1 MSSGR
6 TPGTGDACHHSRV
19 SPADV
24 RVHRVRALGRAA
36 FRTRAGRLTRQTPLL
51 LQASVAASLSWLVA
65 TAVLGHTEPFFAPAA
80 AIIALGASYGT
91 RLRRMLEVISGVAIG
106 VAVGDALVALIGTGV
121 WQVGLVVLV
130 AMSVAVLLDAGSLI
144 VIQAGVQ
151 SAIVSTLLPS
161 TGDGFDRWVDAL
173 VGGGVALLVA
183 VVAPAGPL
191 RRPRR
196 QVAEVLQTVAT
207 LLRDSAVSA
216 RTMDAELALRT
227 LAGARGTEAPLAEL
241 RRAAEEGLDV
251 LRLSPLHRLDR
262 QAVRNVL
269 AIAEPLDL
277 AVRNVRVLTRRVA
290 VAVQREAPLP
300 AAHVQL
306 LDDLADVVDRL
317 VTGFDD
323 PYERA
328 SLQRSLVGLAERS
341 SHVRVT
347 ASLSATAILAQVR
360 SVVTDLLRLTG
371 LGAADALALVPPMA
385 EHERP
390 AVRADTPSGTVE
402 A

>member
-1 MSSGR
+1 M
-6 TPGTGDACHHSRV
+6 TPAEDRA
-19 SPADV
+19 
-24 RVHRVRALGRAA
+24 HRVRALGGAA
-36 FRTRAGRLTRQTPLL
+36 VRTRAGRLSRQTPLL
-51 LQASVAASLSWLVA
+51 LQASVAAALSWLVA

-80 AIIALGASYGT
+80 AIIALGVSYGT
-91 RLRRMLEVISGVAIG
+91 RLRRMLEVITGVAIG
-106 VAVGDALVALIGTGV
+106 VAVGDALVAVIGTGV

-130 AMSVAVLLDAGSLI
+130 AMSVAVLLDAGSLV

-161 TGDGFDRWVDAL
+161 AGDGFDRWIDAL

-196 QVAEVLQTVAT
+196 QAVEVLTTVAS

-227 LAGARGTEAPLAEL
+227 LAGARATEAPLADL

-251 LRLSPLHRLDR
+251 LRLSPLHRADR
-262 QAVRNVL
+262 RTVRNVV

-277 AVRNVRVLTRRVA
+277 AVRNVRVLVRRVA
-290 VAVQREAPLP
+290 VAVQRESPLP
-300 AAHVQL
+300 ASHVEL
-306 LDDLADVVDRL
+306 LDDLADVVERL
-317 VTGFDD
+317 VEGFDD
-323 PYERA
+323 PYEQA
-328 SLQRSLVGLAERS
+328 GLQRSLVGVAERT

-347 ASLSATAILAQVR
+347 ASLSATAVLAQTR

-371 LGAADALALVPPMA
+371 LGAADALALVPRMD
-385 EHERP
+385 EN
-390 AVRADTPSGTVE
+390 
-402 A
+402 